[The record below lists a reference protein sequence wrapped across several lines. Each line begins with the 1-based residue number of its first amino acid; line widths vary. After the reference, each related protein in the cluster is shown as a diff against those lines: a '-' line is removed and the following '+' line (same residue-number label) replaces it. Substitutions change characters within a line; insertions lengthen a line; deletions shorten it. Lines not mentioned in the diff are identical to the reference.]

1 VSSRQL
7 DTRKRI
13 LAKNFPYMVQNNTI
27 KSYSTSKFFKKA
39 YFTVI
44 LLIILAII
52 LSAPIIPKTISVK
65 EPYERVEEYYEDV
78 PVEVIKHTEWNVTWY
93 AISGDFKFITEIGE
107 SKFPAVFLYD
117 WGYGGEVFNGRDY
130 VGFKATAL
138 VKVQERRPIWI
149 NLTGDDGCELYLNGT
164 RFLSTSFYSGYKT
177 EFAKVVLDPGA
188 YILTLYYFNRGGYA
202 CVSFSTDP
210 EILEW
215 KTIEYRR
222 QLVQKTFTDYRNV
235 SKTSYVS
242 LLNYLL
248 NNNYP

>member
-1 VSSRQL
+1 MHI
-7 DTRKRI
+7 RKRI
-13 LAKNFPYMVQNNTI
+13 LVKNFDFVQNTI
-27 KSYSTSKFFKKA
+27 ISFSSSSKFYRKR
-39 YFTVI
+39 YFSVI
-44 LLIILAII
+44 VLIILAII
-52 LSAPIIPKTISVK
+52 LFAPIIPVTNTVK
-65 EPYERVEEYYEDV
+65 EPYKRVEEYYEDV
-78 PVEVIKHTEWNVTWY
+78 PVEVIKHAEWNVTWY

-107 SKFPAVFLYD
+107 SKFPAIFWYD
-117 WGYGGEVFNGRDY
+117 WGYGGEIFNGRDY

-138 VKVQERRPIWI
+138 VKVKERRPIWI

-177 EFAKVVLDPGA
+177 EFAKVVLDPGV

-215 KTIEYRR
+215 KVIEFRR
-222 QLVQKTFTDYRNV
+222 ELVQKTVIDYKIVNR
-235 SKTSYVS
+235 TSYVS

-248 NNNYP
+248 K

>member
-1 VSSRQL
+1 MH
-7 DTRKRI
+7 TRKRI
-13 LAKNFPYMVQNNTI
+13 LAKNFFGLVQKTTI
-27 KSYSTSKFFKKA
+27 KSPLASKFFKKK

-44 LLIILAII
+44 VLIILAII
-52 LSAPIIPKTISVK
+52 LSAPIIPVTNIVK
-65 EPYERVEEYYEDV
+65 EPYECIEEYYEDL

-107 SKFPAVFLYD
+107 SKFPAVFWYD
-117 WGYGGEVFNGRDY
+117 WGYGGEIFNGRDY

-138 VKVQERRPIWI
+138 IKVQERRPIWI

-188 YILTLYYFNRGGYA
+188 YILTLNYFNRGGYA

-215 KTIEYRR
+215 KTIEFRR
-222 QLVQKTFTDYRNV
+222 QLIQKTFIDYRNI